1 MLKIWFWIASPG
13 ASLIAGLACL
23 LLLWLKN
30 RRATGEARMSRAN
43 IASTVLLAA
52 SLYTMIVLVV
62 GEFFVGARVSETIK
76 NGFGDGRVAWLL
88 VALALDTGSRLAA
101 LFGHVKD

>member
-1 MLKIWFWIASPG
+1 
-13 ASLIAGLACL
+13 
-23 LLLWLKN
+23 
-30 RRATGEARMSRAN
+30 MSRAN